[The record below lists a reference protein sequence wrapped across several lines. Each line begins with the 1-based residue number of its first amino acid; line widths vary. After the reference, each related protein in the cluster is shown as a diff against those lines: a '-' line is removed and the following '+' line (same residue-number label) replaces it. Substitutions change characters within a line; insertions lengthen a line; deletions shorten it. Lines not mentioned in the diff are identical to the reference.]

1 MATWLKQ
8 STAATVKLGP
18 FLDDTDGKTAE
29 TALTIKKADVRLS
42 KNGGDMAAAHA
53 DQGASDAGAAHDE
66 LGYYDI
72 SLDTTDT
79 DTLGRL
85 KIMVHE
91 SGALPVWQD
100 FQVLPANTFDSLV
113 AGTDYLNADA
123 KQIEGGDAT
132 DALTAAV
139 PTAAAIADAVWD
151 EDLGGSHE
159 IGDST
164 ADTLRN
170 AAAAVDTIN
179 TAVSNMSGTTDAI
192 VADTNELQ
200 ADWANGGRLDLLID
214 AIKIQ
219 TDKLPADPVDESDI
233 DGPLEGLDTAIA
245 DIHTDVAAVK
255 TVVDAIL
262 VDTGTTLEADLDAIL
277 ADTDELQGDLANGGR
292 LDLLIDAVK
301 AKTDL
306 ITGTGAGAVTFT
318 YTLTSSI
325 DSAPI
330 PDAAVWVTTDAAG
343 EEIVASGSTD
353 AAGQVTFYLDA
364 GTYYLWR
371 QKAGWNFSNPDTET
385 VA

>member
-200 ADWANGGRLDLLID
+200 ADWANGGRLDLL
-214 AIKIQ
+214 
-219 TDKLPADPVDESDI
+219 V
-233 DGPLEGLDTAIA
+233 
-245 DIHTDVAAVK
+245 
-255 TVVDAIL
+255 
-262 VDTGTTLEADLDAIL
+262 DAIL